1 MPRPLLG
8 CTFISNLH
16 QLLRSSFL
24 HPSFLVR
31 HASHSHDYY
40 HDYLRLSLQSSN
52 PMLKS
57 IGERNLVIDKKKRKK
72 KIQEKKRDPNRRSP
86 FSSSSKFTRIARES
100 RSLRDADPL
109 EGVGVAREILV
120 TA

>member
-1 MPRPLLG
+1 
-8 CTFISNLH
+8 
-16 QLLRSSFL
+16 
-24 HPSFLVR
+24 
-31 HASHSHDYY
+31 
-40 HDYLRLSLQSSN
+40 
-52 PMLKS
+52 MLKS

-72 KIQEKKRDPNRRSP
+72 NIQEKKRDPNTSLP
-86 FSSSSKFTRIARES
+86 LLLLLAKFTRIARES